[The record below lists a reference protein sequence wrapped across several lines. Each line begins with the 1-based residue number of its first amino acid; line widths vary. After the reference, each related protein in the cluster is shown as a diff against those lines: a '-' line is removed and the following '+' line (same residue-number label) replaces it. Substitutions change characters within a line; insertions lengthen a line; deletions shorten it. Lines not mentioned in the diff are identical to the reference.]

1 MTTSTI
7 THIQAPQLRLF
18 LSSTFADMN
27 AERDALLRVFPRV
40 KELCAQRGVEFVP
53 IDLRWGITEGAA
65 KQGRVLET
73 CMQEIDN
80 ARPFFVGIV
89 GNRYGW
95 SPSEKDLGER
105 LSSLR
110 ERWDWMDEALRDK
123 MSITEMEMQYAVLR
137 KHDERMN
144 AAFYIRSERMS
155 VPAEF
160 CDKPGSEDEAKLQK
174 LKEKIR
180 AQQRFPVADYD
191 NPGHLADMVQK
202 ELQAFLDKEFPVVMG
217 DSAGMDYRMHEYAL
231 ASRTDS
237 LFSLKLYQGPI
248 GIWKNL
254 PNVPVEEKINPTMHR
269 EKALCI
275 TGQKGRGKSYLLA
288 QQVMKLRAEG
298 ATVVYADWERVYNT
312 ESGLGYILDEL
323 IHALG
328 MRSRKQNDRDSS
340 AGCLLSFALMML
352 KLAVRL
358 PVLMFKAAFGKHNQN
373 DMQEEFGSLAAGL
386 VSEVGVKSIE
396 RRLKPLRKRL
406 AKGVQKPL
414 YVAVDNLDSLGGD
427 DVALFAILHSLPHVR
442 FLYTASTG
450 THACLH
456 LRDVMRVET
465 IEMENLY
472 VSQAKEY
479 INNYLARYGKHLD
492 ESGEQCLRIV
502 KSGIG
507 GSPQLLSYV
516 LHLMVCFGSF
526 EELDR
531 YITEV
536 SAVKNEQEVFGL
548 MVKNIREQFAPDEGG
563 DVAAQVLAALALVPG
578 GFKENELVDLF
589 NPKPLEWALVRP
601 YVLNFCRTR
610 EQYYYYIPTEAS
622 RLAMAMQLKDC
633 IEAVADKL
641 SAHYEKLLQVNLQ
654 HLDFAG
660 NSTYYKIQE
669 DFDKL
674 RQQVRVLPP
683 IYLAAG
689 KAGALYRWCSYLA
702 ADVLFTDAER
712 MAYWSALYKAGYTM
726 RRAPDPDMS
735 PYAQMACMLISAHPG
750 FTLDGWAQ
758 AMYKD
763 RLVHSTE
770 SERVEMYGRWVKVA
784 AAYNQTDDLQWLYK
798 KVGKG
803 MDGDYVQQGMEMS
816 ILISQ
821 KKYDEAI
828 ALGRRLQANLQMP
841 QRMAVDTLLS
851 QALTA
856 KGDCRQALQ
865 VSAADA
871 DAMNQYMAVLPADII
886 APAIAAYGQAA
897 LQVGDADH
905 ADRAIGLAEAY
916 MEVSS
921 TESTESLVVATLLIT
936 QARLWLF
943 RGHAEEAI
951 RVATALQA
959 MMKNLNLNPQVAT
972 ELIDEARK
980 AMLGKA

>member
-7 THIQAPQLRLF
+7 TPLQAPQLRLF
-18 LSSTFADMN
+18 LSSTFSDMN

-105 LSSLR
+105 LDSLR
-110 ERWDWMDEALRDK
+110 ERWDWMDEALRNK

-137 KHDERMN
+137 KHDEGMN
-144 AAFYIRSERMS
+144 AAFYIRSERMPVS
-155 VPAEF
+155 AEC
-160 CDKPGSEDEAKLQK
+160 CDRPGSEDEAKLQK

-248 GIWKNL
+248 DIWKNL
-254 PNVPVEEKINPTMHR
+254 PNMPVEEKINPTMHR

-298 ATVVYADWERVYNT
+298 ATVVYADWERVYNSD
-312 ESGLGYILDEL
+312 SGLGYILDEL

-328 MRSRKQNDRDSS
+328 IRSRKQNDRDSTL
-340 AGCLLSFALMML
+340 GCLLSLL
-352 KLAVRL
+352 RVIIKT
-358 PVLMFKAAFGKHNQN
+358 PVLMIKIAFSSSSGSQDQIKDETAQWMH
-373 DMQEEFGSLAAGL
+373 DMTSDFVMQ
-386 VSEVGVKSIE
+386 SIE

-406 AKGVQKPL
+406 AKGVQKPI

-427 DVALFAILHSLPHVR
+427 DVVLFAILHSLPHVR

-479 INNYLARYGKHLD
+479 INNYLARYGKRLD

-507 GSPQLLSYV
+507 GSPLLLSYV

-563 DVAAQVLAALALVPG
+563 NVAAQVLAALALVPG
-578 GFKENELVDLF
+578 GFKEDELVDLF

-633 IEAVADKL
+633 IESVADKL
-641 SAHYEKLLQVNLQ
+641 SSHYENLLQVRLQ
-654 HLDFAG
+654 HTGYGGLPDS
-660 NSTYYKIQE
+660 NKMQ
-669 DFDKL
+669 DDVDKL

-683 IYLAAG
+683 VYLAAG
-689 KAGALYRWCSYLA
+689 KAVPLYRWCSYLA
-702 ADVLFTDAER
+702 ADALFTDAER
-712 MAYWSALYKAGYTM
+712 MAYWGALYKAGYTM
-726 RRAPDPDMS
+726 RNAPDPDMS
-735 PYAQMACMLISAHPG
+735 PRAQVVCMLLYPG
-750 FTLDGWAQ
+750 LPLDKWAQ
-758 AMYKD
+758 TMYND
-763 RLVHSTE
+763 LPLHSTE
-770 SERVEMYGRWVKVA
+770 LERTEMYGRWVRVA
-784 AAYNQTDDLQWLYK
+784 VAYNQADDLQWLYK
-798 KVGKG
+798 KLGKNVY
-803 MDGDYVQQGMEMS
+803 GDFAQKGIEMGT
-816 ILISQ
+816 LISQ

-828 ALGRRLQANLQMP
+828 ALGRQLQASLQMP

-851 QALTA
+851 QALAA
-856 KGDCRQALQ
+856 KGDNRQALQ

-871 DAMNQYMAVLPADII
+871 DAMQQYMAALPSDII
-886 APAIAAYGQAA
+886 APAITVYGQAA

-921 TESTESLVVATLLIT
+921 TESTESLVVASLLYT

-943 RGHAEEAI
+943 RGDAEEAI

-959 MMKNLNLNPQVAT
+959 MLKNLNLNPQVAT
-972 ELIDEARK
+972 DLIAEARK
-980 AMLGKA
+980 VMPGKA

>member
-7 THIQAPQLRLF
+7 TPLQAPQLRLF
-18 LSSTFADMN
+18 LSSTFSDMN

-105 LSSLR
+105 LDSLR
-110 ERWDWMDEALRDK
+110 ERWDWMDEALRNK

-137 KHDERMN
+137 KHDEGMN
-144 AAFYIRSERMS
+144 AAFYIRSERMPVS
-155 VPAEF
+155 AEC
-160 CDKPGSEDEAKLQK
+160 CDRPGSEDEAKLQK

-248 GIWKNL
+248 DIWKNL
-254 PNVPVEEKINPTMHR
+254 PNMPVEEKINPTMHR

-298 ATVVYADWERVYNT
+298 ATVVYADWERVYNSD
-312 ESGLGYILDEL
+312 SGLGYILDEL

-328 MRSRKQNDRDSS
+328 IRSRKQNDRDSTL
-340 AGCLLSFALMML
+340 GCLLSLL
-352 KLAVRL
+352 RVIIKT
-358 PVLMFKAAFGKHNQN
+358 PVLMIKIAFSSSSGSQDQIKDETAQWMH
-373 DMQEEFGSLAAGL
+373 DMTSDFVMQ
-386 VSEVGVKSIE
+386 SIE

-406 AKGVQKPL
+406 AKGVQKPI

-427 DVALFAILHSLPHVR
+427 DVVLFAILHSLPHVR

-479 INNYLARYGKHLD
+479 INNYLARYGKRLD

-507 GSPQLLSYV
+507 GSPLLLSYV

-563 DVAAQVLAALALVPG
+563 NVAAQVLAALALVPG
-578 GFKENELVDLF
+578 GFKEDELVDLF

-633 IEAVADKL
+633 IESVADKL
-641 SAHYEKLLQVNLQ
+641 SSHYENLLQVRLQ
-654 HLDFAG
+654 HTGYGGLPDS
-660 NSTYYKIQE
+660 NKMQ
-669 DFDKL
+669 DDVDKL

-683 IYLAAG
+683 VYLAAG
-689 KAGALYRWCSYLA
+689 KAVPLYRWCSSSPA
-702 ADVLFTDAER
+702 THFR
-712 MAYWSALYKAGYTM
+712 PHHSQC
-726 RRAPDPDMS
+726 RRTRFGI
-735 PYAQMACMLISAHPG
+735 CH
-750 FTLDGWAQ
+750 
-758 AMYKD
+758 
-763 RLVHSTE
+763 H
-770 SERVEMYGRWVKVA
+770 
-784 AAYNQTDDLQWLYK
+784 
-798 KVGKG
+798 
-803 MDGDYVQQGMEMS
+803 
-816 ILISQ
+816 
-821 KKYDEAI
+821 
-828 ALGRRLQANLQMP
+828 
-841 QRMAVDTLLS
+841 
-851 QALTA
+851 
-856 KGDCRQALQ
+856 
-865 VSAADA
+865 
-871 DAMNQYMAVLPADII
+871 
-886 APAIAAYGQAA
+886 
-897 LQVGDADH
+897 
-905 ADRAIGLAEAY
+905 
-916 MEVSS
+916 
-921 TESTESLVVATLLIT
+921 
-936 QARLWLF
+936 
-943 RGHAEEAI
+943 
-951 RVATALQA
+951 
-959 MMKNLNLNPQVAT
+959 
-972 ELIDEARK
+972 
-980 AMLGKA
+980 